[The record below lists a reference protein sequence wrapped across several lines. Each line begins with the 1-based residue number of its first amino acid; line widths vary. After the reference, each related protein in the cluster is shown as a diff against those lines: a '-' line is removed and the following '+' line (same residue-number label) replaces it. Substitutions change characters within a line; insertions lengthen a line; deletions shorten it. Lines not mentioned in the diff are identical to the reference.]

1 MRKTRFH
8 NVLLLSVSFC
18 LVLLLC
24 EAGLRFGLQP
34 SPYSYGRFLGK
45 ELPPYRLLPEGPLPL
60 RGDRS
65 EWYEGLIVDGK
76 KITAGDLFGIYREDS
91 LLGFAPRENTV
102 SANGWWQSNN
112 IGVRSR
118 EATAPEK
125 PPGVSRL
132 LVFGESFAQGSRVR
146 QEDSWPYIL
155 DEGVESLEVLNLA
168 VDGYSMAQAYLRYR
182 TLRRQIDYDAVLMMF
197 VPRED
202 LWRDVNI
209 RRDLGEAWWG
219 TYLSMPRF
227 ILEDSVLKLIRP
239 FPLPETYRSGSFDPD
254 LLEQLQ
260 RHLRAY
266 DRFYDPALCEM
277 SGLPGQSILY
287 KLLRLKWYQRDWNR
301 QRQALLKPGSEALQV
316 SREIFAR
323 MKADAGQDGK
333 RFYLAILP
341 VGYEL
346 KQNDYFPSVQKFY
359 NRIAAEFTAAGIDC
373 FNLLEELSQ
382 VPPSEIDNGY
392 DGSHYGPRANR
403 RIAGLIAAHL
413 ADSGLLMPSKD
424 SSRGTVAGVKAP

>member
-65 EWYEGLIVDGK
+65 EWYEGLIVDGE

-182 TLRRQIDYDAVLMMF
+182 LLRREIDYDAVLLML
-197 VPRED
+197 VPASD

-209 RRDLGEAWWG
+209 RRDVGGEWWG
-219 TYLSMPRF
+219 SYISMPRF
-227 ILEDSVLKLIRP
+227 LLKDGALQLIRP
-239 FPLPETYRSGSFDPD
+239 FPPPEVYTHVRTSPGLADS
-254 LLEQLQ
+254 LKA
-260 RHLRAY
+260 HLRAY
-266 DRFYDPALCEM
+266 DRFYHDRMYASPVLAKHSL
-277 SGLPGQSILY
+277 LY
-287 KLLRLKWYQRDWNR
+287 KLL
-301 QRQALLKPGSEALQV
+301 LLNWHVYEKKKYRNSLWDTNSEAQQIMRKL
-316 SREIFAR
+316 FAQ
-323 MKADAGQDGK
+323 MKAAVEQDGK
-333 RFYLAILP
+333 VFILVTLPSYGELLQLASDP
-341 VGYEL
+341 G
-346 KQNDYFPSVQKFY
+346 
-359 NRIAAEFTAAGIDC
+359 IAERHRKLAAAVAAGGVDC
-373 FNLLEELSQ
+373 VNLLEALRRIPVAELDS
-382 VPPSEIDNGY
+382 GY
-392 DGSHYGPRANR
+392 DGSHYGPKGNR
-403 RIAGLIAAHL
+403 QIARLIRQHL
-413 ADSGLLMPSKD
+413 MRQGI
-424 SSRGTVAGVKAP
+424 VKISQEIRDE